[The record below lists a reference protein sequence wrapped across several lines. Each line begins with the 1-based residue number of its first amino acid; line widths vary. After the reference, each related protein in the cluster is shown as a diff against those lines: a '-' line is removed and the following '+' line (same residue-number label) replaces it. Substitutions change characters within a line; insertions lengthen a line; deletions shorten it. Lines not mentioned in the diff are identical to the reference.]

1 LLTYE
6 DEHDLAYIRKGP
18 PGRMGRTTVLITLH
32 GSKHQVLGASAR
44 RPILVYQA
52 APSEEELLRIQL
64 LRGWVNKL
72 LSMRLT
78 PPGGIMDVVANPLE
92 KGRCTREQG

>member
-1 LLTYE
+1 
-6 DEHDLAYIRKGP
+6 
-18 PGRMGRTTVLITLH
+18 MGRTTVLITLH

-52 APSEEELLRIQL
+52 VTSEEELLRILL
-64 LRGWVNKL
+64 LRGWVNKF

-92 KGRCTREQG
+92 KGRCSREQG

>member
-1 LLTYE
+1 
-6 DEHDLAYIRKGP
+6 
-18 PGRMGRTTVLITLH
+18 MGRTTVLITLH

-52 APSEEELLRIQL
+52 APSEEELRRIQL

>member
-1 LLTYE
+1 
-6 DEHDLAYIRKGP
+6 
-18 PGRMGRTTVLITLH
+18 MGRTTVLLTLH
-32 GSKHQVLGASAR
+32 GSKHQILGASAR

-52 APSEEELLRIQL
+52 ATSEEELLRIQL

-72 LSMRLT
+72 LSMHLT